1 MKPDMIRITSQ
12 PDSGQPYESSESHL
26 SAKDETLNNRET
38 AQSSFFYSIQ
48 IPNSLIQFLL
58 DRFVSIRYAF
68 KRFKAIKPRHLCG
81 GLLINYDW
89 VLTAAHCISPFLN
102 NFNNLQVT
110 KLTQYNDDSSIQF
123 KPGDIARSIETLIIH
138 SNFTQ
143 GQSLSPDIALLKLKH
158 PIIESLTDDIQDFV
172 DLRRYFVTD
181 DNLLVN
187 NPKYTCLIAGVGHLK
202 YHENSNPDNYFH
214 VAFLHLEPC
223 DKLWERMEL
232 EEKMSKKKA
241 DAGKHQQYESFK
253 SCKTSK
259 ANPFVGEKCPHS
271 YLCAGGRYVDGDTC
285 QGDSGGPLLCFQSDN
300 YSQSEKDWFMAGV
313 ASSGIQCGLNGVP
326 SIYTPVHVYKSWID
340 SFVGKTNP

>member
-1 MKPDMIRITSQ
+1 MIIVPYTIIILELFNIINCDRQLNIQPVIFGGFRLIFNQYGRVDFMKPDMIQITSQ

-89 VLTAAHCISPFLN
+89 VLTAAHCISPFL
-102 NFNNLQVT
+102 
-110 KLTQYNDDSSIQF
+110 K
-123 KPGDIARSIETLIIH
+123 SIETLIIH

-271 YLCAGGRYVDGDTC
+271 YLCAGGDMSMVIHVKATVAGHFC
-285 QGDSGGPLLCFQSDN
+285 AF
-300 YSQSEKDWFMAGV
+300 SQIIIRSLRRIG
-313 ASSGIQCGLNGVP
+313 
-326 SIYTPVHVYKSWID
+326 SWLVLPHQVF
-340 SFVGKTNP
+340 SVV